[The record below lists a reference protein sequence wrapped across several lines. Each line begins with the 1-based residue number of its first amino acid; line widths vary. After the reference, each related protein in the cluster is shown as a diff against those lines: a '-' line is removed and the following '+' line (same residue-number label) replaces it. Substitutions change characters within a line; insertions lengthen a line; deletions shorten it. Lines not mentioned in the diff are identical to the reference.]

1 MTGSR
6 STARILLSENSQM
19 GRHHSNTTPILLQY
33 HSNTTPILLQYHSN
47 TTPIPLHYDSTTTP
61 LLLHYDSTTTPLRL
75 HYDSTTTPLR
85 LQYHSTTTPLLLH
98 SHSSSFSHSSTSPF
112 LSLPWCGIFFLGE
125 KKGEECRY
133 IYKKCYFCILIAHT
147 AERGNF

>member
-6 STARILLSENSQM
+6 SIARILPERKFAD
-19 GRHHSNTTPILLQY
+19 GTPPLHY
-33 HSNTTPILLQYHSN
+33 DST
-47 TTPIPLHYDSTTTP
+47 TTPIPLQYYFNTTSILLHYDSTTTP
-61 LLLHYDSTTTPLRL
+61 LLLQYYFNTTPQL
-75 HYDSTTTPLR
+75 
-85 LQYHSTTTPLLLH
+85 LQYYSNTTPLLLH
-98 SHSSSFSHSSTSPF
+98 SLSSSFSHSSTSPF

-125 KKGEECRY
+125 KKREECRY